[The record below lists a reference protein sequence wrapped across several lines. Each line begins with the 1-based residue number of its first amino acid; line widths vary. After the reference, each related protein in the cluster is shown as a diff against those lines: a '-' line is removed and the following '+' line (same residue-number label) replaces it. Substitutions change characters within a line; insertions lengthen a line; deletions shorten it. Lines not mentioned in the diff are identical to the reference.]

1 MAAVS
6 YQVEPVGGPA
16 RVALQSELVA
26 NQQLPPSGGDPRAAA
41 VLEAPLRPEEHRLMM
56 GRAALVHKTG
66 RSGLRVA
73 VAVHHLVDGPAGTG
87 QVTETTPD
95 VARRTVIAWL
105 EPGQHLHLVKFVA
118 FGWSGTRSR
127 PALRDQVEG
136 ALAAAM
142 QAGWGGLAAGQRGY
156 LDAFWGRSDVEVDG
170 DAEIQQAVRFGLFH
184 VLQAGARA
192 EDRAIAAKGLTGTGY
207 DGHAFWDTEIF
218 VLPVLTWTTPQA
230 VAHALR
236 WRQATLPMA
245 AQRARQLRLNGAAF
259 PWRTINGA
267 ESSGYWPA
275 GTAAFHINADIAHA
289 VIGYLD
295 ATGDQE
301 FDRGTGLDLL
311 TATARLWRS
320 LGHHDAAGRF
330 RIDGVTGPDEY
341 SAIAD
346 NNVYTNLMAHAAEPG
361 RRRRGGAA
369 APRPGRGTWRIA
381 GRGRRLAGGRR
392 GDAAAL
398 RPGAGGTPAGRR
410 VHRAP
415 AVGLRGDR
423 RGSVPAAAAFPVL
436 RAVPQ
441 AGGQAG

>member
-1 MAAVS
+1 M
-6 YQVEPVGGPA
+6 
-16 RVALQSELVA
+16 ALQSELVA

-41 VLEAPLRPEEHRLMM
+41 VLEAPPRPEEHRLMM

-245 AQRARQLRLNGAAF
+245 AQRARQFRLNGAAF

-346 NNVYTNLMAHAAEPG
+346 NNVYTNLIAQQNLAAAAE
-361 RRRRGGAA
+361 AA